1 MRAFQITTHCLDTKS
16 PREDTKEKV
25 DLKWNERVVV
35 LGVGVRGSSI
45 VCGEETGAGTI
56 PKGVAYSFLNYCLF
70 NVPLFVLLG
79 SLPVKISE
87 EVSVHTTKPHEVTYL
102 ATLHSMIL
110 VDCHIYIL

>member
-1 MRAFQITTHCLDTKS
+1 M
-16 PREDTKEKV
+16 

-56 PKGVAYSFLNYCLF
+56 PKGVDHSLLNYYCLS

-87 EVSVHTTKPHEVTYL
+87 E
-102 ATLHSMIL
+102 
-110 VDCHIYIL
+110 IYICSYYEAA